1 MVDRSDDASC
11 LLGLEGLAVE
21 RVVRTGLGVKIVQLV
36 TDDPDAARCPVC
48 RVVSTS
54 GKDWVLTRPRDLPVG
69 GEFAL
74 VQWRKRRWRCRT
86 LGCPRQTFTEQV
98 DQVPAG
104 MRTTTRL
111 RAALAWAVED
121 GRDQSEV
128 AAAHGVSWP
137 TVQRA
142 VVALGVVELA
152 APVPVTVLGMDET
165 RFGRPRWLPEGEH
178 PDGRVRWV
186 RTDPWETGFVDIT
199 GEQALLGQ
207 VDGRTSAA
215 VQAWLAARS
224 PEFRAG
230 VQVVVIDP
238 HAGYA
243 AAVRAALPDAA
254 IAVDHF
260 HLVMLANK
268 AVTAVRQRVT
278 RDLLGRR
285 GRTSDPAWANRRL
298 LLHGRERLSQPALA
312 RMWNG
317 CVDHDP
323 SGSILSAWIAKEELR
338 ALCATAARGG
348 HPGEIRDRLHT
359 FYRWCADAQI
369 PELTTLAETIETWW
383 PAIEVFLTTGLT
395 NARTE
400 GTNRLIKQVK
410 RAACGFRN
418 RENYRRRV
426 RLHCTRRTRRLSARN
441 PTVPA

>member
-1 MVDRSDDASC
+1 VVDGSDDATC

-21 RVVRTGLGVKIVQLV
+21 RVVRTGAGVKIVQLV
-36 TDDPDAARCPVC
+36 TDDPDAARCPAC
-48 RVVSTS
+48 GQLSTS
-54 GKDWVLTRPRDLPVG
+54 GKDWVLTRPMDLPCG
-69 GEFAL
+69 GEFGL

-86 LGCPRQTFTEQV
+86 TGCERATFTEQV
-98 DQVPAG
+98 AQVPA
-104 MRTTTRL
+104 RSRLTTRL
-111 RAALAWAVED
+111 RAALAVAVED

-142 VVALGVVELA
+142 VVARGSVDLVEP
-152 APVPVTVLGMDET
+152 APVPVLGLDET
-165 RFGRPRWLPEGEH
+165 RFGRPRWLPDGAH
-178 PDGRVRWV
+178 LDGRTRWR
-186 RTDPWETGFVDIT
+186 RTDPWETGFVDIC
-199 GEQALLGQ
+199 GPQSLLGQ
-207 VDGRTSAA
+207 VDGRSSAA
-215 VQAWLAARS
+215 VQSWLAARS

-230 VQVVVIDP
+230 IEVVVIDP

-243 AAVRAALPDAA
+243 AAVRAALPQAR

-260 HLVMLANK
+260 HLIMLANK

-278 RDLLGRR
+278 RELLGRR
-285 GRTSDPAWANRRL
+285 GRKVDPPWANRRL
-298 LLHGRERLSQPALA
+298 LLRGRERLSNRAMA

-323 SGSILSAWIAKEELR
+323 TGQLLAAWIAKEELR

-348 HPGEIRDRLHT
+348 DRAEIRDRLYT
-359 FYRWCADAQI
+359 FYRWCADAHI
-369 PELTTLAETIETWW
+369 PELTTLAETIATWW
-383 PAIEVFLTTGLT
+383 PAIEVFLTTGIT

-400 GTNRLIKQVK
+400 GTNRLIKQIK

-426 RLHCTRRTRRLSARN
+426 RLHCTRHTRRLSARN

>member
-1 MVDRSDDASC
+1 
-11 LLGLEGLAVE
+11 LGLEGLAVE
-21 RVVRTGLGVKIVQLV
+21 RVVRTRLGVKIVQLV
-36 TDDPDAARCPVC
+36 TDDPDAARCPGC
-48 RVVSTS
+48 RVRSTS
-54 GKDWVLTRPRDLPVG
+54 GKDWVLTRPRDLPCG
-69 GEFAL
+69 GEFAQ
-74 VQWRKRRWRCRT
+74 VQWRKRRWRCRAE
-86 LGCPRQTFTEQV
+86 GCDRQTFTEQV
-98 DQVPAG
+98 AQVPGG

-111 RAALAWAVED
+111 RTALAVAVED

-142 VVALGVVELA
+142 VVVHGAVELVE
-152 APVPVTVLGMDET
+152 PEPTTVLGMDET
-165 RFGRPRWLPEGEH
+165 RFGRSRWLPDGHH
-178 PDGRVRWV
+178 PDGRVRWL
-186 RTDPWETGFVDIT
+186 RTDPWETGFVDVT
-199 GEQALLGQ
+199 GDQALLGQ
-207 VDGRTSAA
+207 VDGRTSTA
-215 VQAWLAARS
+215 VQAWLAART

-230 VQVVVIDP
+230 IEVVVIDP

-243 AAVRAALPDAA
+243 AAVRAALPEAA

-260 HLVMLANK
+260 HLILLANK
-268 AVTAVRQRVT
+268 TVTAVRQRVT

-285 GRTSDPAWANRRL
+285 GRTVDPTWANRRL
-298 LLHGRERLSQPALA
+298 LLRGREHLSERALA

-317 CVDHDP
+317 CIDHDP
-323 SGSILSAWIAKEELR
+323 TGQILSAWIAKEELR

-348 HPGEIRDRLHT
+348 HPGEIRDRLHA
-359 FYRWCADAQI
+359 FYSWCADAQI

-418 RENYRRRV
+418 RDNYRRRV
-426 RLHCTRRTRRLSARN
+426 RLHCTRRTRRLSARKM
-441 PTVPA
+441 TMPA